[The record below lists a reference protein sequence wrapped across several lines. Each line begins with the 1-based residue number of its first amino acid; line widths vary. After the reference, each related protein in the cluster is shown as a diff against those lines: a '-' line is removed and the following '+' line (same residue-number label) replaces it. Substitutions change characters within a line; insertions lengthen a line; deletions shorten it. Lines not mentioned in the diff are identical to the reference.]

1 MQWKTNSI
9 TWNRFCTAAVSCFK
23 EKKNTA
29 ALPLVFRLK
38 NSSHLPVYVDN
49 KEEQERP
56 RKAEQER
63 AAAVWSDCQ
72 SSIEE
77 VPNGPS
83 GSQGRGSQ
91 AGGVS
96 LNKTEFTWVQTLKW
110 IKKKMLLLFPE
121 SWAAFSIGLKITP
134 QSEGNNQSWWDLH
147 TLTTGLSCII
157 SPFITHVITNLQHT
171 HTHTYTVHTHAGSSQ
186 THHVNGF

>member
-1 MQWKTNSI
+1 MI
-9 TWNRFCTAAVSCFK
+9 TTFRDHELVYEGRCGTFLRYVAVEEVLSHNNFIRTLDSPKHEFENKEEAILFRSSYNGIPVEQFK
-23 EKKNTA
+23 CHLITRLACSEKQIALHETGSVQPRYPALRKKKNTA

-96 LNKTEFTWVQTLKW
+96 LNKTEFT
-110 IKKKMLLLFPE
+110 
-121 SWAAFSIGLKITP
+121 
-134 QSEGNNQSWWDLH
+134 
-147 TLTTGLSCII
+147 
-157 SPFITHVITNLQHT
+157 
-171 HTHTYTVHTHAGSSQ
+171 
-186 THHVNGF
+186 